1 MSVKQDKYI
10 KSISRKVKVCG
21 IEFNSAM
28 DAARFIHTSEQEKNL
43 KTIAKEIRKCI
54 SGLRPEWYMYGKY
67 NVERI

>member
-1 MSVKQDKYI
+1 MSAKQDKYI
-10 KSISRKVKVCG
+10 RSISKKVKVCG
-21 IEFNSAM
+21 KLFSSAM
-28 DAARFIHTSEQEKNL
+28 DAARFIHTSEPEKNL